1 MKYKVI
7 KEFGCAKKGDILTN
21 SVENPEVFT
30 LEVEEDNTYRYMSI
44 SDDIADCYCKDE
56 YLLAI
61 DELSDAQVINNTLAF
76 IDKLYKQYEEDY
88 RTAGEKADK
97 GEIPLAMFV
106 EAWTVYFNLTKVL
119 NEVKKRLMNK
129 DNE

>member
-1 MKYKVI
+1 MKYKGI

-21 SVENPEVFT
+21 SVEDPEVFT

-44 SDDIADCYCKDE
+44 SDDIADCYCEDE

-76 IDKLYKQYEEDY
+76 IDKLNKQYEEDY
-88 RTAGEKADK
+88 RTAEEKADK
-97 GEIPLAMFV
+97 GEIPPAMFV
-106 EAWTVYFNLTKVL
+106 EARTVYFNLTKVL

>member
-21 SVENPEVFT
+21 SVEDPEVFT

-44 SDDIADCYCKDE
+44 SDDIADCYCEDE

-61 DELSDAQVINNTLAF
+61 DELSDTQVIDNTLAF
-76 IDKLYKQYEEDY
+76 IDKLNKQYEEDY
-88 RTAGEKADK
+88 RTAEEKADK

-106 EAWTVYFNLTKVL
+106 EAWAVYFNLTKVL